1 VPIPPFDDI
10 DRQII
15 AQLQQNGR
23 RPYTA
28 IAGDV
33 GLSEAGVRQRVARLL
48 RNKVIQIVAASSP
61 LELGL
66 MQAEVG
72 LTVRGDRVL
81 AVAEQLAALPEAS
94 FVAVSAGSFD
104 LVIGLVC
111 RDQAE
116 LLDLLTERIRTIDGV
131 DHAEVFVYL
140 KMLKDSYQWSPI
152 AMPAPPDRR

>member
-1 VPIPPFDDI
+1 MRSPLLDDT
-10 DRQII
+10 DRRII
-15 AQLQQNGR
+15 SALQQNGR
-23 RPYTA
+23 RPYTS
-28 IAGDV
+28 IAKEV

-48 RNKVIQIVAASSP
+48 SNKVIQIVAASSP
-61 LELGL
+61 LQLGL

-72 LTVRGDRVL
+72 LTVRGDRVMP
-81 AVAEQLAALPEAS
+81 VAEQLAALSEVD

-104 LVIGLVC
+104 LIIGLVC

-131 DHAEVFVYL
+131 LRAEVFVYL

-152 AMPAPPDRR
+152 TVPGPLDRR

>member
-1 VPIPPFDDI
+1 VRAPLLDDI
-10 DRQII
+10 DRRII

-28 IAGDV
+28 IAKDV

-48 RNKVIQIVAASSP
+48 RNRVIQIVAASSP

-72 LTVRGDRVL
+72 ITVRGDRVMPI
-81 AVAEQLAALPEAS
+81 AEELAALPEVD

-104 LVIGLVC
+104 VIIGLVC

-116 LLDLLTERIRTIDGV
+116 LLDLLTERIRTIAGV
-131 DHAEVFVYL
+131 DRAEVFVYL
-140 KMLKDSYQWSPI
+140 KTLKDSYQWSPI
-152 AMPAPPDRR
+152 AMLGPPDRR